1 MFLEP
6 FWPDNVYNNQGPVGD
21 ISTAY
26 SPRPEDFLRREQP
39 AEKEDHGREEEWLE
53 FFTKSSESNT
63 STLACTKPEET
74 STDEVYLCIKQ
85 FIDNHTDTEL
95 ELVEVES
102 QKMEAEEQKMK
113 NCLEVLR
120 IKHKIKKI
128 KAVEKAKEQA
138 KLQESTT

>member
-6 FWPDNVYNNQGPVGD
+6 FWPDNVYNNQGPVGN

-26 SPRPEDFLRREQP
+26 SPRPKDFLRREQP

>member
-1 MFLEP
+1 MCLESFP
-6 FWPDNVYNNQGPVGD
+6 PDRMNQEVYNNRNPIDD

-26 SPRPEDFLRREQP
+26 SPRPEDFLRGEQP
-39 AEKEDHGREEEWLE
+39 VEKEDHDREEEWLK
-53 FFTKSSESNT
+53 FFTRSSE
-63 STLACTKPEET
+63 STLACTKPET

-120 IKHKIKKI
+120 IKHKIK
-128 KAVEKAKEQA
+128 AVEKAKEQA